1 MKSNTLPASRAVRKF
16 APYSPLPS
24 RPSAATARYGA
35 HLRAAALAPYE
46 ALNTWLAANIT
57 DGSTVVPERT
67 LHAHEA
73 LCILTMFI
81 LKDKD
86 VGSIFQGPD
95 VYTLVLEI
103 QLHGKSKSP
112 LMRLGRFLGS
122 SDDGDAPLWT
132 RLFKP
137 RESYHILETS
147 TFAATLACGMTN
159 IAVQSVSTETISARM
174 RAWACNVSLGTCV
187 DAAVV
192 RHCIRLAFQEP
203 PIINPEVGTEVVST
217 RRLKP
222 GLRQKNTAAV
232 PSLKARPLIK
242 RAMKQNYYKPSS
254 RFDQFWARR
263 QPVLATGG
271 QILTVD
277 ISPHQHCRFSP
288 TPTVFTCPAQIL
300 KEICLLPTSF
310 PVTALSAK
318 ENLSPCLNANGTR
331 PETEEL

>member
-1 MKSNTLPASRAVRKF
+1 MVWTDKLAQTSPPMDGSTRTISGTYLAPSAFLLWRFRIDRLSGLQKTRILYFAQIRAI
-16 APYSPLPS
+16 LPS

-35 HLRAAALAPYE
+35 HLRAAVLAPYE

-103 QLHGKSKSP
+103 QLHGKSQSP
-112 LMRLGRFLGS
+112 LMRLGRFVGS

-159 IAVQSVSTETISARM
+159 IAAQSVSTETISARM

-203 PIINPEVGTEVVST
+203 PIINPEVGT
-217 RRLKP
+217 
-222 GLRQKNTAAV
+222 
-232 PSLKARPLIK
+232 
-242 RAMKQNYYKPSS
+242 
-254 RFDQFWARR
+254 
-263 QPVLATGG
+263 
-271 QILTVD
+271 
-277 ISPHQHCRFSP
+277 
-288 TPTVFTCPAQIL
+288 
-300 KEICLLPTSF
+300 
-310 PVTALSAK
+310 
-318 ENLSPCLNANGTR
+318 
-331 PETEEL
+331 